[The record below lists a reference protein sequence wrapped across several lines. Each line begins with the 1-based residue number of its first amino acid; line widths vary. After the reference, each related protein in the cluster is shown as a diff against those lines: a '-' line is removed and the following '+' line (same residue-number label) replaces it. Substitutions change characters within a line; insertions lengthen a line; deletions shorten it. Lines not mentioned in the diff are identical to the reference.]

1 MLYFAFVTGQLTM
14 KTPFWPIFFA
24 VWLGGVAAFATVNT
38 FSSLYQARRASEQAK
53 ASVIQSIERQISTA
67 RETLGMF
74 DRGELSSIATLEDS
88 ARLLR
93 STAGM
98 KSDFVPTDLTDAA
111 NKLADEMD
119 AAAKQWR
126 KR

>member
-1 MLYFAFVTGQLTM
+1 M

-38 FSSLYQARRASEQAK
+38 ISSIYQARRAEQAAK
-53 ASVIQSIERQISTA
+53 ASVIHSIERQISTA

-74 DRGELSSIATLEDS
+74 DRGELGSVTTLEDA

-93 STAGM
+93 STAGV
-98 KSDFVPTDLTDAA
+98 KSDIVPSDLTEAA
-111 NKLADEMD
+111 LKLADEMD